1 MSFVLLNHLFATVAS
16 VKALREHRALAR
28 TITNH
33 EHNSRFSRKGAKARR
48 SENDSHYNRR
58 QALILEPVALKHAVV
73 RNNAQFLDA
82 RLSDEHAIEW
92 IPMNVGQA
100 SGG

>member
-1 MSFVLLNHLFATVAS
+1 MSFVLLTHLFATVAS

-58 QALILEPVALKHAVV
+58 QALILEPIALKHPIMG
-73 RNNAQFLDA
+73 QKPKFLDA
-82 RLSDEHAIEW
+82 RLSDEHAIER
-92 IPMNVGQA
+92 ILMNIG
-100 SGG
+100 